1 MTKKTTTSVL
11 DQARNAIPGYRE
23 ATTAVDTLRRWMADT
38 GIGEDRAAIGAEVS
52 RTVRAAAEQGA
63 ELPAAELDR
72 LADFTRRQQVI
83 LERNLL
89 LRTYYDA
96 ALARQKNLLKGDVS
110 AAHTILVDHLADLYA
125 EVNANRDALEN
136 ALDAETAIRTGNPD
150 AFTTADTLCQR
161 YTEIRAAHLTLTQ
174 AAGIDGLTSATVVL
188 CGQTP
193 NPLDHEPYWHHRR
206 HNART
211 TPGLN
216 RDNPAVADFLTWCA
230 EAPTSQEPERHSI
243 WPTDRPRTAWLLT
256 VAGTDPV
263 APTADQLADL
273 RDLCE
278 TAVKPPR
285 DSQTIDAAL
294 AARHTLA
301 GTPTTPTT
309 KTQSAIHTITL

>member
-1 MTKKTTTSVL
+1 MTKKTATTVL
-11 DQARNAIPGYRE
+11 DQARNAIPGYRA
-23 ATTAVDTLRRWMADT
+23 ATTAVDTIRRWMT
-38 GIGEDRAAIGAEVS
+38 ENGVGEDRSAVGADVT
-52 RTVRAAAEQGA
+52 RAVQAAAEQGA
-63 ELPAAELDR
+63 DLPLDQLDR
-72 LADFTRRQQVI
+72 LAEFTRRQQVT

-110 AAHTILVDHLADLYA
+110 AAHQVLVDHLAELYA
-125 EVNANRDALEN
+125 EVNANRGALEN

-188 CGQTP
+188 CGQVP

-206 HNART
+206 HNARH

-216 RDNPAVADFLTWCA
+216 RDNPAVVDFLTWCA

-243 WPTDRPRTAWLLT
+243 WPTDRSRTAWLLT
-256 VAGTDPV
+256 VASTDPV
-263 APTADQLADL
+263 APTADQLTDL
-273 RDLCE
+273 RRLCE
-278 TAVKPPR
+278 TAVKSPR
-285 DSQTIDAAL
+285 DPQTIDAAL

-309 KTQSAIHTITL
+309 NTQSVIHTITL